1 MSGKASRN
9 PGKDFEDQFKKSLDD
24 YKKEVEGWTHR
35 LPDSPMSF
43 NAQLQQ
49 MTRFT
54 IENPFDYLGFFYP
67 NLFGFELKSTIGTSF
82 SIGKDNSKAEK
93 KKMIKYHQIEGLREI
108 QSAKGGY
115 GGFVFNFRSGEHRD
129 EDRTYYMNIEDFD
142 KWLKSTNKSSINEKD
157 VSFNGGILIRQEVIR
172 VKYHFNI
179 EKLIK
184 DIELWCNRNK
194 NKEDNL

>member
-24 YKKEVEGWTHR
+24 YKKEVEGYTHR

-43 NAQLQQ
+43 NKQLQQ

-54 IENPFDYLGFFYP
+54 IKNPFDYLGFFYP
-67 NLFGFELKSTIGTSF
+67 NFFGFELKSTQGTSL
-82 SIGKDNSKAEK
+82 SIAQNNSKEEE
-93 KKMIKYHQIEGLREI
+93 KKMIKYHQIEGLREV
-108 QSAKGGY
+108 QRAKGGY

-129 EDRTYYMNIEDFD
+129 EDATYYMNIEDFD

-157 VSFNGGILIRQEVIR
+157 VSFNGGILIQQEKIR
-172 VKYHFNI
+172 VKYNFNI
-179 EKLIK
+179 EKLISN
-184 DIELWCNRNK
+184 IIIWCNRNK
-194 NKEDNL
+194 KEN